1 MAKKTT
7 GKARKPVER
16 LPRRVRDIDS
26 PASELRPRR
35 IAQAYVRS
43 IAPRLALGESTLH
56 FDRVK
61 TSILGSH
68 VLFQQYRDELPV
80 SGAWLR
86 IDVSPDGRVF
96 NVLNDLM
103 PDLIPQPAS
112 SRAPKEKTIGA
123 READRRA
130 REVVEAKTVRIVE
143 HERVFYPVNGVPK
156 PCWKV
161 IVRTR
166 KPMGSW
172 KVYLDAR
179 NGAVVARCDLA
190 KHVVGQGRVFDP
202 NPISALNDPT
212 LTPTSVIPQQAYRDV
227 DLNGLDGSGFLDG
240 EFVST
245 RPTQNRTSNAANTF
259 FFTRDDRAFREVMAY
274 FHIDRVRRHLG
285 DLGFGDVLNRA
296 VEVNIDATQ
305 DEGSQYDP
313 ITKSILFASGGVPDA
328 EDAEIIVH
336 EYGHAIQDDQVPGF
350 GQGAEARAMG
360 EGFGDFL
367 SASFFAGAKSPEMRP
382 MVGTWDAAGY
392 PKPKPFLRRVDSTKK
407 YPKDIKHNIYSDS
420 AIWSASLWQMRE
432 RLGQATAEKLVV
444 AHHHLLSPAAT
455 FEDAANA
462 LLMVDQQLN
471 GGANAAVIKKIFT
484 DRGILPKTKKKA
496 SGGLK

>member
-1 MAKKTT
+1 MATKSTA
-7 GKARKPVER
+7 KAREAGEPV
-16 LPRRVRDIDS
+16 PRRIRDIDT
-26 PASELRPRR
+26 PASTLGAKR

-43 IAPRLALGESTLH
+43 IKPRLALGESTLH

-68 VLFQQYRDELPV
+68 VLYQQYRGELPI

-96 NVLNDLM
+96 NVLNDL
-103 PDLIPQPAS
+103 IPEPSKPRVTKA
-112 SRAPKEKTIGA
+112 TMIGA
-123 READRRA
+123 RVADKRA
-130 REVVEAKTVRIVE
+130 REAIKAGTVRAVE
-143 HERVFYPVNGVPK
+143 HERVCYPVNDVPRT
-156 PCWKV
+156 CWKV
-161 IVRTR
+161 VVRTV
-166 KPMGSW
+166 KPRGAW
-172 KVYLDAR
+172 KVYVDASS
-179 NGAVVARCDLA
+179 GSVVARFDLA

-227 DLNGLDGSGFLDG
+227 DLNGLNGSGFLDG

-259 FFTRDDRAFREVMAY
+259 VFTRDDRAFREVMAY
-274 FHIDRVRRHLG
+274 FHIDRVRRYLG

-296 VEVNIDATQ
+296 IEVNIDATQ

-328 EDAEIIVH
+328 EDGEIIVH

-350 GQGAEARAMG
+350 GQGAESKAMG

-367 SASFFAGAKSPEMRP
+367 SASFFADAKSPDMRP

-392 PKPKPFLRRVDSTKK
+392 PKPRPFLRRVDSTKK

-432 RLGQATAEKLVV
+432 RLGRATAEKLVV

-462 LLMVDQQLN
+462 LLKADQELN
-471 GGANAAVIKKIFT
+471 GGANAVVIQKIFT
-484 DRGILPKTKKKA
+484 DRGILPRPKKKKG
-496 SGGLK
+496 GGLK

>member
-1 MAKKTT
+1 MATKPKAH
-7 GKARKPVER
+7 ARKAVKR
-16 LPRRVRDIDS
+16 LPRRVRDIDT
-26 PASELRPRR
+26 PASTLSANQ

-43 IAPRLALGESTLH
+43 ITPQLALGESTLH

-68 VLFQQYRDELPV
+68 VLYQQYRGELPI

-96 NVLNDLM
+96 NVLNDL
-103 PDLIPQPAS
+103 IPEPAKL
-112 SRAPKEKTIGA
+112 RATKAKTIGA
-123 READRRA
+123 RVADKRA
-130 REVVEAKTVRIVE
+130 REAVNAGTVRVVE
-143 HERVFYPVNGVPK
+143 HERVCYPVNGVPRS
-156 PCWKV
+156 CWKV
-161 IVRTR
+161 VVRTV
-166 KPMGSW
+166 KPRGAW
-172 KVYLDAR
+172 KVYVDASS
-179 NGAVVARCDLA
+179 GSVVARFDLA
-190 KHVVGQGRVFDP
+190 KHVVGHGRVFDP
-202 NPISALNDPT
+202 NPISSLNDPT
-212 LTPTSVIPQQAYRDV
+212 LTPTSVIPQQAYHDV

-245 RPTQNRTSNAANTF
+245 RPTQDRTSSAANTF
-259 FFTRDDRAFREVMAY
+259 VFTRDDRAFREVMAY
-274 FHIDRVRRHLG
+274 FHIDRVRRYLG

-328 EDAEIIVH
+328 EDGEIIVH

-350 GQGAEARAMG
+350 GQGAESRAMG

-367 SASFFAGAKSPEMRP
+367 SASFFADAKSPEMRP

-407 YPKDIKHNIYSDS
+407 YPKDIKNNIYSDS

-432 RLGQATAEKLVV
+432 RLGRATAEKLVI

-462 LLMVDQQLN
+462 LLKADQELN
-471 GGANAAVIKKIFT
+471 GGANAAAVKKIFT
-484 DRGILPKTKKKA
+484 DRGILPRAKKKA